1 MDTIDGMRTFAAVVD
16 EGSFSRA
23 AERLD
28 MSPQLASKYVGRL
41 EARLGVRLLNRSTRR
56 LSLTEAGRAY
66 YDRVRQVLADI
77 DDMENAVGDMTARA
91 RGTLRVNAPMS
102 FGQMHLT
109 RAIAAYQDAQP
120 EVEVDL
126 TLNDRVVDIVSEGFD
141 LAIRIGRLE
150 ESSLVARRL
159 APARLVVC
167 GAPEYFR
174 RRGVPGTPGDLAT
187 HDCLRYAYSADF
199 DRWRLERG
207 GRTHTVRVAGPF
219 CANNGHALREAAVA
233 GKGIILQ
240 PTFIVC
246 DDIRA
251 GRLTTVLDEYRP
263 PELNV
268 HAVYAHRQYLS
279 AKVRTFVDFLSDWF
293 GSPPY
298 WDRPGGDAG
307 SVTA

>member
-1 MDTIDGMRTFAAVVD
+1 MDTIDGMRTFAAVVA

-23 AERLD
+23 AERLEI
-28 MSPQLASKYVGRL
+28 SPQLASKYVGRL
-41 EARLGVRLLNRSTRR
+41 ESRLGVRLLNRSTRQ

-66 YDRVRQVLADI
+66 FDRVREVLADI

-91 RGTLRVNAPMS
+91 RGTLRINAPMS
-102 FGQMHLT
+102 FGQLHLT
-109 RAIAAYQDAQP
+109 RAIADYQAAQP

-126 TLNDRVVDIVSEGFD
+126 TLNDRLVDIVSEGFD

-159 APARLVVC
+159 APVRLVVC
-167 GAPEYFR
+167 GSPEYFR
-174 RRGVPGTPGDLAT
+174 RRGVPETPQQLAE
-187 HDCLRYAYSADF
+187 HDCLRYAYASDYH
-199 DRWRLERG
+199 RWRFEHHDATHSVRIRG
-207 GRTHTVRVAGPF
+207 TF
-219 CANNGHALREAAVA
+219 SANNGDALRVAALA

-240 PTFIVC
+240 PTFIVG

-251 GRLTTVLDEYRP
+251 GRLQTVLDQYRTE
-263 PELNV
+263 ELNV

-279 AKVRTFVDFLSDWF
+279 AKVRTFVDFLAGYF

-298 WDRPGGDAG
+298 WDLTGE
-307 SVTA
+307 